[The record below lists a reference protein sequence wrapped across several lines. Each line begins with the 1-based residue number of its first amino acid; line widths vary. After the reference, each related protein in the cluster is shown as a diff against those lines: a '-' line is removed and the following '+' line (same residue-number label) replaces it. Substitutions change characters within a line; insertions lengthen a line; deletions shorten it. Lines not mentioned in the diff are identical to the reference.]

1 MIFPDGTGV
10 ATALVARNP
19 HGYWRRDPESNRAD
33 RICNPTCKSKRGADL
48 LDFIGEPSFMERMNS
63 AIFQQFGRFLPDG
76 VSMPAIRGFDS
87 LHPLHASPCHT
98 GHFPS
103 ESAARPSTDGRG
115 IGHGFTLFKHRV
127 CGVAA

>member
-10 ATALVARNP
+10 ATASVARNP

-33 RICNPTCKSKRGADL
+33 RICNPICKPVSRAYL
-48 LDFIGEPSFMERMNS
+48 LDSPREAPFMERMNS
-63 AIFQQFGRFLPDG
+63 AVFQQFGRFLPD
-76 VSMPAIRGFDS
+76 VQVAPAIRGFDS
-87 LHPLHASPCHT
+87 LHPLHLSPCHT

-103 ESAARPSTDGRG
+103 ESASDKPTAGRG
-115 IGHGFTLFKHRV
+115 IGHIGARFSHEF